1 MESADKIIINLNQ
14 VSIQSNIQKQKGTS
28 EIEKISKTKK
38 FYCYNCKKKFNKLYI
53 ENTPIEC
60 IFCYSQICEE
70 ILPEYEE
77 NILPPDKFKP
87 YSSRPQQQEPTLVRL
102 TNPNNPLVQLVTN
115 LINLEYENDEIEN
128 ILNYI
133 MSNDNNRYGS
143 PPASQ
148 SEIKKL
154 NKYTLTEEKLNNF
167 GTENTCSV
175 CKEDFVIGNKMMDL
189 PCKHYFHEECLMP
202 WLNQHDSCPICRFE
216 LKTDDDDYEKMKL
229 QRSGNHINQNNR
241 INLTNQNNSII
252 NFETNVNRN
261 MNQITNNC

>member
-102 TNPNNPLVQLVTN
+102 TNPNN
-115 LINLEYENDEIEN
+115 EYN
-128 ILNYI
+128 IFQDLDDNTYKQFRKEMISCVLATDMAFHSNYVNFMKVKI
-133 MSNDNNRYGS
+133 DD
-143 PPASQ
+143 
-148 SEIKKL
+148 IKKEGQNN
-154 NKYTLTEEKLNNF
+154 NKN
-167 GTENTCSV
+167 
-175 CKEDFVIGNKMMDL
+175 
-189 PCKHYFHEECLMP
+189 
-202 WLNQHDSCPICRFE
+202 
-216 LKTDDDDYEKMKL
+216 DDYQNYMNLLVHSADISNPTKPFDIYFKWAKLVVNEFYDQGDQEKKL
-229 QRSGNHINQNNR
+229 GMNCSCDRDKVTIYQSQLGF
-241 INLTNQNNSII
+241 I
-252 NFETNVNRN
+252 NFIELPYFSFFLLLPY
-261 MNQITNNC
+261 